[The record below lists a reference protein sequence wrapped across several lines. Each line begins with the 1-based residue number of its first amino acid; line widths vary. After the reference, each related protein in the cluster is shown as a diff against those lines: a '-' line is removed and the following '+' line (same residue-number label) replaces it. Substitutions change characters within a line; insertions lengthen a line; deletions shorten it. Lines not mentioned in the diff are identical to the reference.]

1 MQEMLA
7 LIGSLT
13 IVFLV
18 GYLLAKAFGR
28 KSVLDARQ
36 RRIPVENARVRFK
49 TGSAVY
55 RSRLISYD
63 DKQWVF
69 AAPMQRDSYIPV
81 PVGEECVCEVVA
93 RGGVLLFTSKVIA
106 RQSQEGRI
114 VIEAP
119 VSTKLK
125 NRRDDARRIDLPM
138 RLLVGNNGGEVLDVS
153 SNGARVKLN
162 GFQKEGQTVRVD
174 LPDGESR
181 AGTVIE
187 STHDS
192 VGSTVRLS
200 FDRPIQLP
208 D

>member
-1 MQEMLA
+1 MQDMLA

-18 GYLLAKAFGR
+18 GFLLAKAFGR
-28 KSVLDARQ
+28 KSALDAQQKRT
-36 RRIPVENARVRFK
+36 PVDNARVRFK

-55 RSRLISYD
+55 RSRLISFGNE
-63 DKQWVF
+63 QWVF

-93 RGGVLLFTSKVIA
+93 RGGVLIFTSKVIA
-106 RQSQEGRI
+106 RQSKEGRI

-119 VSTKLK
+119 VNPKLK
-125 NRRDDARRIDLPM
+125 NRRDDARRIDIPM
-138 RLLVGNNGGEVLDVS
+138 KLLVGNHGGEVLDVS
-153 SNGARVKLN
+153 TNGAKVKLS

-174 LPDGESR
+174 LPDGETR

-187 STHDS
+187 STHDN
-192 VGSTVRLS
+192 VGSTVRIS

>member
-1 MQEMLA
+1 M
-7 LIGSLT
+7 T

-18 GYLLAKAFGR
+18 GFLLAKLLGR
-28 KSVLDARQ
+28 KSALDDRL
-36 RRIPVENARVRFK
+36 RRTPLENARVRFK
-49 TGSAVY
+49 TSGAVY
-55 RSRLISYD
+55 RSRLISHD

-69 AAPMQRDSYIPV
+69 AAPMQRDSFVPIPI
-81 PVGEECVCEVVA
+81 GEECVCEVLA
-93 RGGVLLFTSKVIA
+93 RGGVLIFTSKVIA

-119 VSTKLK
+119 VKPKLK
-125 NRRDDARRIDLPM
+125 NRRDDARRMDIPM
-138 RLLVGNNGGEVLDVS
+138 KLQVGNHSGEVLDVS
-153 SNGARVKLN
+153 TNGAKVKLS

-181 AGTVIE
+181 AATVIE

-192 VGSTVRLS
+192 IGSTVRIS

>member
-1 MQEMLA
+1 M
-7 LIGSLT
+7 
-13 IVFLV
+13 FLV
-18 GYLLAKAFGR
+18 GFLLAKALGR
-28 KSVLDARQ
+28 KSVLDARL
-36 RRIPVENARVRFK
+36 RRTPVENARVRFK
-49 TGSAVY
+49 TSQAVY
-55 RSRLISYD
+55 RSRLISFD

-93 RGGVLLFTSKVIA
+93 RGGVLIFSSKVIA

-119 VSTKLK
+119 TNPKLK
-125 NRRDDARRIDLPM
+125 NRREGARRIDIPM
-138 RLLVGNNGGEVLDVS
+138 KLLVGNHGGEVLDVS
-153 SNGARVKLN
+153 SNGAKVKLS

-181 AGTVIE
+181 AATVIE

-192 VGSTVRLS
+192 IGSTVRIS

>member
-1 MQEMLA
+1 MLA

-36 RRIPVENARVRFK
+36 RRTPVDNARVRFK
-49 TGSAVY
+49 TSSAVY
-55 RSRLISYD
+55 RSRLISHD

-119 VSTKLK
+119 VNPKLR
-125 NRRDDARRIDLPM
+125 NRRDDARRIDIPM
-138 RLLVGNNGGEVLDVS
+138 TLLVGNHGGEVLDLS
-153 SNGARVKLN
+153 TNGAKVKLS

-192 VGSTVRLS
+192 IGSTVRIS
-200 FDRPIQLP
+200 FDRPIHLP

>member
-7 LIGSLT
+7 IIGMLT

-18 GYLLAKAFGR
+18 GFLLAKVFGH
-28 KSVLDARQ
+28 KSALNAR
-36 RRIPVENARVRFK
+36 RRRTPVENARVRFK
-49 TGSAVY
+49 TSSAVY
-55 RSRLISYD
+55 RSRLISHD
-63 DKQWVF
+63 EETWVF
-69 AAPMQRDSYIPV
+69 AAPMQRDSFVPV

-93 RGGVLLFTSKVIA
+93 HGGVLVFTSKVIA

-119 VSTKLK
+119 VKPKLK
-125 NRRDDARRIDLPM
+125 NRRDDDRRADIPM
-138 RLLVGNNGGEVLDVS
+138 RLLVGNIGGEVINVS
-153 SNGARVKLN
+153 PSGAKVKLE
-162 GFQKEGQTVRVD
+162 GFQREGQTVRVD
-174 LPDGESR
+174 LPGGESR
-181 AGTVIE
+181 AATVIE

-192 VGSTVRLS
+192 VGSTVRLA

>member
-1 MQEMLA
+1 
-7 LIGSLT
+7 
-13 IVFLV
+13 
-18 GYLLAKAFGR
+18 
-28 KSVLDARQ
+28 
-36 RRIPVENARVRFK
+36 
-49 TGSAVY
+49 
-55 RSRLISYD
+55 
-63 DKQWVF
+63 
-69 AAPMQRDSYIPV
+69 MQRDSYIPV

-119 VSTKLK
+119 VNPKLR
-125 NRRDDARRIDLPM
+125 NRRDDARRIDIPM
-138 RLLVGNNGGEVLDVS
+138 TLLVGNHGGEVLDLS
-153 SNGARVKLN
+153 TNGAKVKLS

-192 VGSTVRLS
+192 IGSTVRIS
-200 FDRPIQLP
+200 FDRPIHLP

>member
-1 MQEMLA
+1 MLA
-7 LIGSLT
+7 K
-13 IVFLV
+13 V
-18 GYLLAKAFGR
+18 FGR
-28 KSVLDARQ
+28 KSALSARQ
-36 RRIPVENARVRFK
+36 KRTPVENARVRFK

-55 RSRLISYD
+55 RSRLISHD
-63 DKQWVF
+63 DKQWIF

-81 PVGEECVCEVVA
+81 PVGEDCVCEVVA
-93 RGGVLLFTSKVIA
+93 RGGVLIFTSKVVA

-119 VSTKLK
+119 VNAKLK
-125 NRRDDARRIDLPM
+125 NRRDDTRRIDLPM
-138 RLLVGNNGGEVLDVS
+138 TVQVGSHDGEVIDVS
-153 SNGARVKLN
+153 TTGAKVKLN

-192 VGSTVRLS
+192 VGSTVRIS

>member
-1 MQEMLA
+1 M
-7 LIGSLT
+7 T

-18 GYLLAKAFGR
+18 GFLLAKLLGR
-28 KSVLDARQ
+28 KSALDARL
-36 RRIPVENARVRFK
+36 RRTPLENARVRFK
-49 TGSAVY
+49 TRGAVY
-55 RSRLISYD
+55 RSRLISHD

-69 AAPMQRDSYIPV
+69 AAPMQRDSFVPIPI
-81 PVGEECVCEVVA
+81 GEECVCEVLA
-93 RGGVLLFTSKVIA
+93 RGGVLLFISKVIA

-119 VSTKLK
+119 VKPKLK
-125 NRRDDARRIDLPM
+125 NRRDGARRIDIPM
-138 RLLVGNNGGEVLDVS
+138 SLQVGNHGGEVLDVS
-153 SNGARVKLN
+153 ANGAKVKLS

-181 AGTVIE
+181 AANVIE

-192 VGSTVRLS
+192 VGSTVRIS

>member
-1 MQEMLA
+1 M
-7 LIGSLT
+7 G
-13 IVFLV
+13 F
-18 GYLLAKAFGR
+18 LLAKAFGR
-28 KSVLDARQ
+28 KSALDAQQKRT
-36 RRIPVENARVRFK
+36 PVDNARVRFK

-55 RSRLISYD
+55 RSRLISFGNE
-63 DKQWVF
+63 QWVF

-93 RGGVLLFTSKVIA
+93 RGGVLIFTSKVIA
-106 RQSQEGRI
+106 RQSKEGRI

-119 VSTKLK
+119 VNPKLK
-125 NRRDDARRIDLPM
+125 NRRDDARRIDIPM
-138 RLLVGNNGGEVLDVS
+138 KLLVGNHGGEVLDVS
-153 SNGARVKLN
+153 TNGAKVKLS

-174 LPDGESR
+174 LPDGETR

-187 STHDS
+187 STHDN
-192 VGSTVRLS
+192 VGSTVRIS